1 MSMSKELRD
10 RLLLQAARHIRSR
23 GYAAFSYADL
33 SRENGVSK
41 ATVHHYFR
49 TKEELGAALLA
60 DHQDRFAAHLAGILE
75 RSPTSSERLRAYGD
89 LFREGFSDGMLPL
102 CGALAAERDALPESL
117 RAGARGLFEAQLRW
131 LEAVLDQGSA
141 RGELSFKTSS
151 QRVAVMLLAALE
163 GGAFIGWG
171 MSQPEAGLTAY
182 DDAVAGLTAA
192 RFINDKGGRHDQM
205 GGVPD

>member
-1 MSMSKELRD
+1 MSKELRD

-60 DHQDRFAAHLAGILE
+60 DHQERFAAHLAGLLE
-75 RSPTSSERLRAYGD
+75 GSLQSSERLRAYGD

-117 RAGARGLFEAQLRW
+117 REGARRLFEAQLRW
-131 LEAVLDQGSA
+131 LEAVLDQGAA
-141 RGELSFKTSS
+141 RRLRSWS
-151 QRVAVMLLAALE
+151 RLLGCEDEDWRAGDQAA
-163 GGAFIGWG
+163 A
-171 MSQPEAGLTAY
+171 SNAGKVKALLTAPTSCRALRSRGFPV
-182 DDAVAGLTAA
+182 DCA
-192 RFINDKGGRHDQM
+192 QQ
-205 GGVPD
+205 P

>member
-1 MSMSKELRD
+1 MSKELRD

-49 TKEELGAALLA
+49 TKEELGAA
-60 DHQDRFAAHLAGILE
+60 
-75 RSPTSSERLRAYGD
+75 
-89 LFREGFSDGMLPL
+89 
-102 CGALAAERDALPESL
+102 
-117 RAGARGLFEAQLRW
+117 
-131 LEAVLDQGSA
+131 
-141 RGELSFKTSS
+141 RGELFLKISS
-151 QRVAVMLLAALE
+151 RRAAVMLLAALE

-182 DDAVAGLTAA
+182 DDAVAGLAA
-192 RFINDKGGRHDQM
+192 A
-205 GGVPD
+205 